1 MKIFKKVLCLLLV
14 CTFAIGTLGVVN
26 ADMAFADLSAGH
38 WAYSYVQTLV
48 GDGTIN
54 GYTDG
59 TFRPNNNVTRA
70 EFVKMIGKTD
80 KSFDTPFAD
89 INGHWAYDYIMYS
102 DMDVEGTTFN
112 PDVPITRNDVINLL
126 WKRAGSPEAVA
137 PSIITN
143 QSTKAGAAAWAYSYG
158 IMNGDDGVNLR
169 LQDGVTRA
177 EASALICRS
186 RTIDYSSKKVF
197 ADTVNPKIIEEVY
210 NAFNLFG
217 DEYNANRTFTNGEIA
232 GAVMKLAYDTEV
244 PLYDGLYPN
253 VSVDRPNT
261 FDFHVA
267 CNHFWG
273 TDRMTEEF
281 YDADANILD
290 TVAALAFASYYKT
303 RDYVIGKGDVMYD
316 DVKSITFK
324 DMELLVSSAIHN
336 GIRVENSNNLR
347 PNDTITAKTLALLLM
362 QFDAVAGFNT
372 KHYVVFEGSTATDSS
387 LKTEIMSYPNSAD
400 KYKFILSDVPNEVYD
415 SPFIDVDGSVANS
428 SPKDIFSLTRDR
440 YDIFSFICQQY
451 IGQAYANGAEVA
463 ITYYP
468 SLVCKTDN
476 GYVMKVKVEVLA
488 YEDGKTFDDIFANI
502 ISGPKPALEDLPVM
516 FLTLA
521 TGSEI
526 RGTVI
531 PMDKAVF
538 TSIDYIY

>member
-1 MKIFKKVLCLLLV
+1 MKIFNKVICLLLV
-14 CTFAIGTLGVVN
+14 CTFLMGTLGVVN
-26 ADMAFADLSAGH
+26 ADMAFSDLPSSH
-38 WAYSYVQTLV
+38 WAYSNVQTLV
-48 GDGTIN
+48 DDGTIN

-59 TFRPNNNVTRA
+59 TFRPDANVTRA

-80 KSFDTPFAD
+80 KAFDKPFAD

-102 DMDVEGTTFN
+102 DMDVEGTSFN

-126 WKRAGSPEAVA
+126 WKRAGSPEAAA

-217 DEYNANRTFTNGEIA
+217 DEYDANRTFTNGEIS
-232 GAVMKLAYDTEV
+232 GAALKLAYDTEV
-244 PLYDGLYPN
+244 PLYDGLQPN
-253 VSVDRPNT
+253 ISVNRPNT

-281 YDADANILD
+281 YDADANIID
-290 TVAALAFASYYKT
+290 TVTALAFASYYKT
-303 RDYVIGKGDVMYD
+303 RNYVLGRGEAMYD
-316 DVKSITFK
+316 DVDSIKFNTMK
-324 DMELLVSSAIHN
+324 LLVSSGIRN

-347 PNDTITAKTLALLLM
+347 PYETVTAKTLALLLM
-362 QFDAVAGFNT
+362 QFDAIAGFNT
-372 KHYVVFEGSTATDSS
+372 KHYVMFEGGTAIDSS
-387 LKTEIMSYPNSAD
+387 LKTEVMSYPNSAD
-400 KYKFILSDVPNEVYD
+400 KYKFILSDVPNAVYD
-415 SPFIDVDGSVANS
+415 SPFIDVDGTVAS
-428 SPKDIFSLTRDR
+428 TLPKDIFSLARDR
-440 YDIFSFICQQY
+440 YDIYSAILQQLS
-451 IGQAYANGAEVA
+451 GVAYANGAEVA
-463 ITYYP
+463 FTYYP
-468 SLVCKTDN
+468 SLVCRTGN

-488 YEDGKTFDDIFANI
+488 YADGATFDDVFANTI
-502 ISGPKPALEDLPVM
+502 TGPKPALEDFPTM

-526 RGTVI
+526 SGTVI
-531 PMDKAVF
+531 PANKAVF

>member
-1 MKIFKKVLCLLLV
+1 MKIFKKALCLLLV
-14 CTFAIGTLGVVN
+14 CTFLMGTLGVVD
-26 ADMAFADLSAGH
+26 AARAFADLPSEH

-48 GDGTIN
+48 DDGTIN
-54 GYTDG
+54 GYADG
-59 TFRPNNNVTRA
+59 TFRPDANVTRA

-80 KSFDTPFAD
+80 KAFDKPFAD
-89 INGHWAYDYIMYS
+89 IKGHWAYDYIMYS
-102 DMDVEGTTFN
+102 DMDVEGTAFN

-197 ADTVNPKIIEEVY
+197 ADTVNPKILEEVY

-217 DEYNANRTFTNGEIA
+217 DEYNPNRTFTNGEIA
-232 GAVMKLAYDTEV
+232 RAAMKLAYDTEV
-244 PLYDGLYPN
+244 PLYDGLRPN
-253 VSVDRPNT
+253 VSVNRPNT

-267 CNHFWG
+267 CNHIWG

-281 YDADANILD
+281 YDADANIVD
-290 TVAALAFASYYKT
+290 TVAALAFASHYKT
-303 RDYVIGKGDVMYD
+303 RGYVLGKGEAMYD
-316 DVKSITFK
+316 DVKPIKFNAMK
-324 DMELLVSSAIHN
+324 MLVSSGIRN
-336 GIRVENSNNLR
+336 GIRVENSNNIR
-347 PNDTITAKTLALLLM
+347 PNETLTAKTLALLLM
-362 QFDAVAGFNT
+362 QFDAIAGFNT
-372 KHYVVFEGSTATDSS
+372 EYYVLFEGSTDLDSAIKTD
-387 LKTEIMSYPNSAD
+387 IMNYPNSAD
-400 KYKFILSDVPNEVYD
+400 KYKFILSDVPNKVYD
-415 SPFIDVDGSVANS
+415 SPFIDVDGSVASS
-428 SPKDIFSLTRDR
+428 SPKDIFSLARDR
-440 YDIFSFICQQY
+440 YDIYTAILQQY
-451 IGQAYANGAEVA
+451 VGAAYASGAEIE

-468 SLVCKTDN
+468 SLVCRTGN

-488 YEDGKTFDDIFANI
+488 YEEGKTFDDIFINTI
-502 ISGPKPALEDLPVM
+502 TGPKPALEDFPVM
-516 FLTLA
+516 FMTFA
-521 TGSEI
+521 TGREI
-526 RGTVI
+526 SGPGI
-531 PMDKAVF
+531 PMDRAVF